1 MCFGF
6 VVVILHKNH
15 RPFNTR
21 NIADREGEVEN
32 VFRFRDG
39 MSARIIGH
47 LTPEISV
54 LYPSPESAIAREI
67 R

>member
-1 MCFGF
+1 
-6 VVVILHKNH
+6 
-15 RPFNTR
+15 
-21 NIADREGEVEN
+21 
-32 VFRFRDG
+32 VFRFRGG

-54 LYPSPESAIAREI
+54 HHPSPESAIAWEI